1 MLLQTG
7 EICLDILKAAW
18 TPVWSLETT
27 CRAIMALLAHP
38 EASSPLNC
46 DAGNLVRAGDLRG
59 YWSLA
64 RMYTLEYGEPLAPA
78 VTGGRASGQEG
89 KRAEFGKEGEE
100 EEEEEEE

>member
-1 MLLQTG
+1 
-7 EICLDILKAAW
+7 
-18 TPVWSLETT
+18 
-27 CRAIMALLAHP
+27 MALLAHP